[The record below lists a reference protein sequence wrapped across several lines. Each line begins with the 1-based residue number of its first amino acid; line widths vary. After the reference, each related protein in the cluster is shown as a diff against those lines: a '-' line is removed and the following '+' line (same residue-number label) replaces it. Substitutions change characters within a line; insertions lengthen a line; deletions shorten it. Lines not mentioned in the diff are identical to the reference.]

1 MPKLVGALL
10 LLLLLLKHS
19 LLKLLLL
26 HIPLHILWCDWR
38 RRSQMRCK
46 ALLCLQGGMSP
57 SG

>member
-1 MPKLVGALL
+1 MPKLIGAL

-26 HIPLHILWCDWR
+26 HVPLHILWCDGR

-46 ALLCLQGGMSP
+46 TLLCLQG
-57 SG
+57 